1 MELVEVIGTLTEVKA
16 KMVIITPY
24 RAQQRCIRSIL
35 EERKLDGGCDV
46 KTIDASQGE
55 LHVCWAQTIHH
66 INASNAMTHCSVC
79 LSAGSEADI
88 VIFSA
93 VRSKPLDDIQNLP
106 SKQVDRQWRM
116 ENLGFV
122 AEPHHLCVALTR
134 ARFGLIILG

>member
-1 MELVEVIGTLTEVKA
+1 
-16 KMVIITPY
+16 MVIITPY
-24 RAQQRCIRSIL
+24 RAQQRYIRSIL
-35 EERKLDGGCDV
+35 EESKLDGGCDV
-46 KTIDASQGE
+46 RTVDASQGE
-55 LHVCWAQTIHH
+55 LRVCWAQLLYHSSHTYQCKQRLTR
-66 INASNAMTHCSVC
+66 SSVC